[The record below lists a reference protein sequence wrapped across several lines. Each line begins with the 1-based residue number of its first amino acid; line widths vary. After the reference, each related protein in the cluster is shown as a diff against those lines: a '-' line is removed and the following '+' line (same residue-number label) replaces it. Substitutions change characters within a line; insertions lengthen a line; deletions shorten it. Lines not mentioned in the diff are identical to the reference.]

1 MWHNRRCSNCPDIPP
16 LSVGIK
22 KIGALM
28 SASGKLSIEFADYCH
43 RLGFSG
49 EIRTDP
55 VTRLLYSTD
64 ASIYQ
69 VEPLGVAFPR
79 NRDDLQIAVQA
90 CAAQG
95 IPVLA
100 RGSGSSLAGQAIGP
114 ALILDCARYLTA
126 IREIQLSDP
135 ASPQTGGSA
144 LVEPGVILD
153 NLNRA
158 ARAYGLQFGPD
169 PASSERATLGGSLA
183 NNATGAHSIQFG
195 MAADHLQSAQV
206 ILSDGS
212 LVHWQEESLEALAHR
227 AKQAVETPDREAA
240 IERAALYIRDQYGS
254 QIKERWPRTWRR
266 ASGYS
271 LNYLL
276 PWSASTPPNWEYSAY
291 PDLKA
296 GHINLAHLLAG
307 SEGTLG
313 ILSLAT
319 VRLVPL
325 PRHTILGVLHY
336 ASVPEACDAV
346 VDLLATGPSAVELIP
361 QTILRAARLL
371 PAYASLLDWV
381 QGDPQA
387 LLVVEY
393 SGDDQER
400 LRQQARA
407 LGDEVVIAETTAD
420 QKKIWAVRKVGLGLL
435 NARHGQPKPVAFI
448 EDLAVPV
455 ERLAEF
461 VRAMDS
467 ILQSYGTTAE
477 VYAHASAGCLHIR
490 PILDIKQP
498 AGADSMRAI
507 AQEAVRLTIQL
518 GGSVSGEHGDGLARS
533 EWLEALFGEEL
544 VAAMRSLKSAAD
556 PHNLLNPGKIV
567 TATKENLP
575 RMDSDL
581 RYGSQYTAGLW
592 QPVFAYTHQV
602 NLQEAIE
609 QCNGAAVCRKDTG
622 VMCPSFQATQNEMH
636 STRGRANLLRAMIS
650 GRFPTQQLAEKAV
663 YEAIDLCLAC
673 KGCKAECPSAV
684 DMAKLRY
691 EFLDHYFSKQSASR
705 ARHRVRDYLFA
716 YIGTIAGLVWPFA
729 PLVNNVLESGMF
741 TSLADSYLGLAQ
753 QRKLPNF
760 HKPLR
765 HQRIDRK
772 WSRSDPIEKVFFLSD
787 AFTEYFQP
795 WVGQAAMAVL
805 QAAGCE
811 VIRLPVIGA
820 GRTLISKGFLKPARS
835 HAARLVQAINQ
846 RDPGGKIPV
855 VGVEPSEIYTLI
867 DEYLDLLPHEPGI
880 KSLAARSWM
889 IDEYLIRPGV
899 DGLKRI
905 ERALMPEHIP
915 LSPSMPVLLHGHC
928 YQKARPPTGDGY
940 PSGVQATREFLEYC
954 GYQVQVIDSGCCGM
968 AGAFGY
974 EKEHFLISQQ
984 ISELKLIPEIQKY
997 LESQPGVLQVS
1008 SAGVSCE
1015 TQIEER
1021 LKIKVHHPVSLV
1033 WKALNDSRTNASQ

>member
-1 MWHNRRCSNCPDIPP
+1 M
-16 LSVGIK
+16 LLKTSVLIQWGF
-22 KIGALM
+22 ALVGTSM
-28 SASGKLSIEFADYCH
+28 SASGKFSREFSEYCVK
-43 RLGFSG
+43 LGFTG

-79 NRDDLQIAVQA
+79 DRDDLQIAVQA

-126 IREIQLSDP
+126 IHDLQLNDP
-135 ASPQTGGSA
+135 ASPASGGCA

-158 ARAYGLQFGPD
+158 ARALGLQFGPD
-169 PASSERATLGGSLA
+169 PASSERATVGGSLA
-183 NNATGAHSIQFG
+183 NNATGAHSIQYG
-195 MAADHLQSAQV
+195 MAADHLQAAQV

-212 LVHWQEESLEALAHR
+212 LVHWQEESLEHLAQR
-227 AKQAVETPDREAA
+227 AEQQTEKPDRAAA
-240 IERAALYIRDQYGS
+240 IDRAALHIRDQYGDL
-254 QIKERWPRTWRR
+254 IRERWPRTWRR

-276 PWSASTPPNWEYSAY
+276 PWSASTPPHWEYPTY

-296 GHINLAHLLAG
+296 GYINLAHLLAG

-325 PRHTILGVLHY
+325 PRHTVLGVLHY

-346 VDLLATGPSAVELIP
+346 VDLLASGPSAIELIP
-361 QTILRAARLL
+361 QTIIRAARSL

-381 QGDPQA
+381 QGDQQA
-387 LLVVEY
+387 LLVVEF
-393 SGDDQER
+393 SGDDPDR
-400 LRQQARA
+400 LSQQARA
-407 LGDEVVIAETTAD
+407 LGDKVLIAETAAD

-461 VRAMDS
+461 VRSMES
-467 ILQSYGTTAE
+467 ILQAYGTTAE
-477 VYAHASAGCLHIR
+477 IYAHASAGCLHIR
-490 PILDIKQP
+490 PILDMKQP
-498 AGADSMRAI
+498 AGTASMRAI
-507 AQEAVRLTIQL
+507 AQEAVRLTVQL

-544 VAAMRSLKSAAD
+544 MDAMRTLKSAAD

-567 TATKENLP
+567 AAGESKPP
-575 RMDSDL
+575 RMDATL
-581 RYGSQYTAGLW
+581 RYGSQYTASSW
-592 QPVFAYTHQV
+592 QPVFAYSNQV
-602 NLQEAIE
+602 NLHEAIE

-622 VMCPSFQATQNEMH
+622 VMCPSFQATQDEMH

-650 GRFPTQQLAEKAV
+650 GRLPTQQMAEKAV

-691 EFLDHYFSKQSASR
+691 EFLAYYYSRESASH

-716 YIGTIAGLVWPFA
+716 YIGTIAGFVWPIA
-729 PLVNNVLESGMF
+729 PLANKVLGSRWF
-741 TSLADSYLGLAQ
+741 ASLADSYLGLAQ

-760 HKPLR
+760 HIPLR
-765 HQRIDRK
+765 LQQINHR
-772 WSRSDPIEKVFFLSD
+772 RSQEKPVEKVFFLSD

-795 WVGQAAMAVL
+795 WVGQAALAVL
-805 QAAGCE
+805 RAAGCD

-835 HAARLVQAINQ
+835 HAARLVKAIVQ
-846 RDPGGKIPV
+846 RDPGSEIPI
-855 VGVEPSEIYTLI
+855 VGVEPSEIYTLM
-867 DEYLDLLPHEPGI
+867 DEYLDLLPEQSAI
-880 KSLAARSWM
+880 KHIAARSWM
-889 IDEYLIRPGV
+889 IDEYLIRPGK
-899 DGLKRI
+899 DGVRRI
-905 ERALMPEHIP
+905 ERAIMPKSELLNP
-915 LSPSMPVLLHGHC
+915 GEPVLLHGHC
-928 YQKARPPTGDGY
+928 DQKARPPAEDGFPTGVEA
-940 PSGVQATREFLEYC
+940 SQALLEQC
-954 GYQVQVIDSGCCGM
+954 GYRVQVIDSGCCGM

-974 EKEHFLISQQ
+974 ETEHFLISQQ
-984 ISELKLIPEIQKY
+984 ISELKLIPEIRKH
-997 LESQPGVLQVS
+997 LETQQGVIQVS

-1015 TQIEER
+1015 TQIGER
-1021 LKIKVHHPVSLV
+1021 LNIKVHHPVNLV
-1033 WKALNDSRTNASQ
+1033 WNILNKDELGANR

>member
-1 MWHNRRCSNCPDIPP
+1 M
-16 LSVGIK
+16 
-22 KIGALM
+22 IGTSM
-28 SASGKLSIEFADYCH
+28 VASGILSKEFSEYCFK
-43 RLGFSG
+43 LGFTG
-49 EIRTDP
+49 EIRTDL

-79 NRDDLQIAVQA
+79 NQDDLQIAVQV

-126 IREIQLSDP
+126 IHEIQLNDP
-135 ASPQTGGSA
+135 ASPASGGSA

-158 ARAYGLQFGPD
+158 ARAVGLQFGPD

-183 NNATGAHSIQFG
+183 NNATGAHSIQYG
-195 MAADHLQSAQV
+195 MAADHLQAAQV

-212 LVHWQEESLEALAHR
+212 LVHWQEESLEHFTQR
-227 AKQAVETPDREAA
+227 AGRQSEKPDRAAA
-240 IERAALYIRDQYGS
+240 IERAALLIRDQYGDL
-254 QIKERWPRTWRR
+254 IRERWPRTWRR

-276 PWSASTPPNWEYSAY
+276 PWSTSMPPNWEYSTY

-346 VDLLATGPSAVELIP
+346 VDLLASGPSAIELIP
-361 QTILRAARLL
+361 QTIIRAARSLA
-371 PAYASLLDWV
+371 AYASLVDWV

-387 LLVVEY
+387 LLVVEF
-393 SGDDQER
+393 SGEDPDQ
-400 LRQQARA
+400 LLQQALA
-407 LGDEVVIAETTAD
+407 LGDQVLIAETAAD

-461 VRAMDS
+461 VRAMDT
-467 ILQSYGTTAE
+467 ILRAYGTTAE
-477 VYAHASAGCLHIR
+477 IYAHASAGCLHIR
-490 PILDIKQP
+490 PILDLKQP
-498 AGADSMRAI
+498 AGESSLRAI
-507 AQEAVRLTIQL
+507 AQEAVRLTIRL

-533 EWLEALFGEEL
+533 EWLDELFGDEL
-544 VAAMRSLKSAAD
+544 VAAMRTLKTAAD
-556 PHNLLNPGKIV
+556 PHDLLNPGKIV
-567 TATKENLP
+567 SAGESSLP
-575 RMDSDL
+575 RMDAAL
-581 RYGSQYTAGLW
+581 RYGSQYTAGPW
-592 QPVFAYTHQV
+592 QPVFAYSNQV

-622 VMCPSFQATQNEMH
+622 VMCPSFQATQDEMH

-650 GRFPTQQLAEKAV
+650 GRFPAQQVAEKAV

-691 EFLDHYFSKQSASR
+691 EFLAYYFSKESASH

-716 YIGTIAGLVWPFA
+716 YIGTIAGFVWPFA
-729 PLVNNVLESGMF
+729 PLANKVLATRWF
-741 TSLADSYLGLAQ
+741 ASLADSYLGLAQ

-765 HQRIDRK
+765 HQRIHKKAIRDK
-772 WSRSDPIEKVFFLSD
+772 PLEKVFFLSD

-795 WVGQAAMAVL
+795 WVGRAALAVL
-805 QAAGCE
+805 EAAGCE

-835 HAARLVQAINQ
+835 HAARLVKAIHQ
-846 RDPGGKIPV
+846 RDPGGEIPV
-855 VGVEPSEIYTLI
+855 VGVEPSEIYTLM
-867 DEYLDLLPHEPGI
+867 DEYLDLLPEEPAVKHI
-880 KSLAARSWM
+880 AARSWM
-889 IDEYLIRPGV
+889 LDEYLIRPGM
-899 DGLKRI
+899 DGIRRI
-905 ERALMPEHIP
+905 ERAQMPEQKP
-915 LSPSMPVLLHGHC
+915 LNPDEPVLLHGHC
-928 YQKARPPTGDGY
+928 YQKARPPAEDGY
-940 PSGVQATREFLEYC
+940 PSGVQATQALLEHC
-954 GYQVQVIDSGCCGM
+954 GYRVQVIDSGCCGM

-974 EKEHFLISQQ
+974 ETEHFLISQQ
-984 ISELKLIPEIQKY
+984 ISELKLIPEIRKH
-997 LESQPGVLQVS
+997 LESQQVVMQVS

-1021 LKIKVHHPVSLV
+1021 LNIKVHHPVNLV
-1033 WKALNDSRTNASQ
+1033 WKVLNNVENRSQPVNK